1 MNIFI
6 LSIIFLL
13 ISLLFSMLGLGGG
26 ILYVP
31 VLIFSKISIH
41 NAAAISLSII
51 LVTSLSALFVFLKN
65 KLVDWKLA
73 LLIDPP
79 TDVMAFLG
87 GYYSVYFS
95 EDILKFILVFALIL
109 AATFMM
115 RKAGLKTYSSSKKT
129 CWIWNRNFNG
139 RRYDVNL
146 IITLPITA
154 GIGLLAGMIGITGGI
169 IKLPLM
175 VLLCGVPMDI
185 AIATSTVMVAV
196 TALFGLF
203 GHVLVGHFD
212 WNIVI
217 PLGIVAFIGGQIGS
231 RLSVKT
237 DKEKMKKIFG
247 VLLIVIAIKI
257 LLEIFNS
264 F

>member
-129 CWIWNRNFNG
+129 WWIWNRNFNG

-146 IITLPITA
+146 SITLPITA

-185 AIATSTVMVAV
+185 AIATSTVMVAA

-217 PLGIVAFIGGQIGS
+217 PLGIAAFIGGQIGS

-247 VLLIVIAIKI
+247 FLLIVIAIKI
-257 LLEIFNS
+257 LLGIFNS

>member
-1 MNIFI
+1 
-6 LSIIFLL
+6 
-13 ISLLFSMLGLGGG
+13 MLGLGGG